1 MNTQTSFRTQVA
13 NKSQRN
19 SLVELMRFFFAMC
32 VLIGHGFFPW
42 TETAWHP
49 ICHTP
54 VECFFIISGW
64 FFMSSFARGTNNYGQ
79 YGPFRSFWRLFK
91 DKFAGLFFPVII
103 PCFVAL
109 QIGSWYGVCNGGM
122 SMLWF
127 MHDLAI
133 VFMIL
138 YLIYYR
144 HVYRRKSLKEF
155 NIALAIICGVT
166 TTLRFATVPISTEF
180 AIPCVRALSSIT
192 FAMLF
197 CQIPKLKDKK
207 PLLIFL
213 TTLFLIINVFAQIA
227 PLGGVYIW
235 TLEIRYAFAY
245 LLFTPFLYFAC
256 QVPFKFKLFDYLG
269 KISGPIYYYQ
279 SINYLFMSIAIMTG
293 NHFFDQNMWFLFFM
307 PIVFAV
313 IDDGIRRLKN
323 YIYIHKNP
331 KRPKQQKSFE
341 EQERLC
347 AKFEQKK
354 GSIWIIHAITI
365 LCISAYVGICGIA
378 SFTMYMTKAPGWENW
393 WWLTPEGD
401 FSTFGK
407 IALLCLSGVF
417 IPLFFSLNISLVL
430 KGRKKYPLNNP
441 TYKNI

>member
-1 MNTQTSFRTQVA
+1 MNTQITFKTQTK

-19 SLVELMRFFFAMC
+19 SLVELMRFFFAVC
-32 VLIGHGFFPW
+32 VLLGHFVFPTW
-42 TETAWHP
+42 LGSWDP

-64 FFMSSFARGTNNYGQ
+64 FFISSFSKGVAKYGQ

-91 DKFAGLFFPVII
+91 DKFASLFFPII
-103 PCFVAL
+103 VPSFICL

-127 MHDLAI
+127 MHDLAL
-133 VFMIL
+133 VFMIMF
-138 YLIYYR
+138 LIYYR
-144 HVYRRKSLKEF
+144 NVYRKNDIKRF
-155 NIALAIICGVT
+155 NIILVIICGISTV
-166 TTLRFATVPISTEF
+166 LRFVTMPLWDFALPCCRAIST
-180 AIPCVRALSSIT
+180 IS

-197 CQIPKLKDKK
+197 CQIPKFKGKK

-213 TTLFLIINVFAQIA
+213 TIFLLILNILAQIA
-227 PLGGVYIW
+227 PIANVYLW
-235 TLEIRYAFAY
+235 VLQIRYAFAY

-256 QVPFKFKLFDYLG
+256 QVSIRFKPFDYLG
-269 KISGPIYYYQ
+269 KISGPVYYYQ
-279 SINYLFMSIAIMTG
+279 GVNYLFLTIAIWSG
-293 NHFFDQNMWFLFFM
+293 NDIFKNIYFLIFM
-307 PIVFAV
+307 PIVFAI

-323 YIYIHKNP
+323 YICVYKNP
-331 KRPKQQKSFE
+331 KRLNQKSFE
-341 EQERLC
+341 EHERLC

-354 GSIWIIHAITI
+354 GSIWIIHVITI

-378 SFTMYMTKAPGWENW
+378 SFTMYMIKAPGWENW

-417 IPLFFSLNISLVL
+417 TPLFFSLNISLVL
-430 KGRKKYPLNNP
+430 KGRKKYPLSNP
-441 TYKNI
+441 TFKTI